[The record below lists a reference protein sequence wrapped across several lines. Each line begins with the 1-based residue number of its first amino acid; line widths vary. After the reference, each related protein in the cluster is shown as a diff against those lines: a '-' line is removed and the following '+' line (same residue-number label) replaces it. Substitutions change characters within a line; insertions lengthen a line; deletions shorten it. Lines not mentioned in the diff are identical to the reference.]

1 MHLQESQGRGFSC
14 GNKQGGTRL
23 GSQVR
28 VPHLMEE
35 VSSPGPA
42 GLQVVGGKSS
52 GCGNEALR
60 DLSMSRDGYSVTCS
74 ISSMT
79 RRQIPSKFSFAK

>member
-1 MHLQESQGRGFSC
+1 M
-14 GNKQGGTRL
+14 
-23 GSQVR
+23 
-28 VPHLMEE
+28 PHLTEE

-42 GLQVVGGKSS
+42 GLQVAAGKSS

-60 DLSMSRDGYSVTCS
+60 DLSMSTDGYSVTCS
-74 ISSMT
+74 VSSMT